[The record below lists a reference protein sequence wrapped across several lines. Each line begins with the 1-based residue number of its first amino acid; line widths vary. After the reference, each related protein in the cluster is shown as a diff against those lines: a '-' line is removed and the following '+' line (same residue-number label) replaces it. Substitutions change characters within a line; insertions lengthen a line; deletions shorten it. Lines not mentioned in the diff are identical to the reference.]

1 MGDSH
6 AVDIESLARQL
17 REELADAAAPAPR
30 LASGCPIVIA
40 EVGEPTRNV
49 DPEEY
54 APQHVSIGPY
64 HRIRNPHLA
73 RDDEKIRTLRD
84 VMSAA
89 IAGATLEDYLGEV
102 ARLEDRARSCYA
114 HTFERQMDS
123 AAFVRMLLLDA
134 CYVLVRFGRVAE
146 AAGCRGNGGGGALGA
161 DGHVQ
166 GGPHRHCRSRTE
178 APSVGGDMME
188 AVAVVRDV
196 LYLAENQIPFFVV
209 DTIHRLAVPDAGVS
223 AADAIAGYVRELLQ
237 GQQYSVATPAAAE
250 PGNLLHLLHVH
261 FTPTALSPP
270 TAGGKVTGGRR
281 PVGRWRTATEY
292 HCAGVG
298 FRARPLGGKGGACSI
313 LDVKLD
319 SRGGALEIPRLN
331 VDSETWRLLRNLMAL
346 EQSNPAAAGSRVTA
360 YCVFVSQLACT
371 PRDVEF
377 LSKRGIISH
386 GLGGHGEVAER
397 LAWLCRG
404 VAFGADD
411 PAGNYLYVKWQAL
424 EGRFQ
429 SRPRR
434 WAAWLMLK
442 YFSNPWLAVG
452 LAAAG
457 LGLVCTV
464 VQAVYSVLS
473 YTPGGT

>member
-17 REELADAAAPAPR
+17 REELAAADAPAPR
-30 LASGCPIVIA
+30 FASGCPILIA

-49 DPEEY
+49 DNHGDYDPH
-54 APQHVSIGPY
+54 HVSVGPY

-73 RDDEKIRTLRD
+73 RDDEKIRNLHD
-84 VMSAA
+84 VMSAST
-89 IAGATLEDYLGEV
+89 AGATLEDYLGEV
-102 ARLEDRARSCYA
+102 ARLEGRARSCYA
-114 HTFERQMDS
+114 HTFEQHMDS

-134 CYVLVRFGRVAE
+134 CYVLVRFGRVA
-146 AAGCRGNGGGGALGA
+146 
-161 DGHVQ
+161 DGHEQ
-166 GGPHRHCRSRTE
+166 GVPHRRAE
-178 APSVGGDMME
+178 APSVGCGDMME
-188 AVAVVRDV
+188 TVAVVRDV
-196 LYLAENQIPFFVV
+196 LYLTENQIPFFVV

-223 AADAIAGYVRELLQ
+223 AADAIAGYVRELLW

-261 FTPTALSPP
+261 FTPTPTAGSPP
-270 TAGGKVTGGRR
+270 TTGGKVTGGKR

-298 FRARPLGGKGGACSI
+298 FRARSLGGKGGARSI

-319 SRGGALEIPRLN
+319 GRGGALEIPRLN
-331 VDSETWRLLRNLMAL
+331 VDAETWRLLRNLMAL

-360 YCVFVSQLACT
+360 YCVLVSQLACT
-371 PRDVEF
+371 PRDVEL
-377 LSKRGIISH
+377 LSRRGVISH

-397 LAWLCRG
+397 LAGLCRG

-411 PAGNYLYVKWQAL
+411 PAGNYLHGTWLAL

-429 SRPRR
+429 SRTRR

-452 LAAAG
+452 LAAAA